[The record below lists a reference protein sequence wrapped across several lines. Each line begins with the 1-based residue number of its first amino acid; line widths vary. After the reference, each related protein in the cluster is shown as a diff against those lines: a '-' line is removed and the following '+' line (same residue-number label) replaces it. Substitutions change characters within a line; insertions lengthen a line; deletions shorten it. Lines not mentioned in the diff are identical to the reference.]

1 MNKILLTFFVVT
13 TTFLTWTSAEAGKT
27 ITLESGAYKLTGTLC
42 LPKGVGPFAAVVYHH
57 GGMGDRVGGAPKATC
72 NALAEAGFVGL
83 SLIRRPCIRQIAGSV
98 RPDVWDQD
106 EPAPIFG
113 MDPLEADMMT
123 ALLELTD
130 PASLG
135 KAMVKS
141 EHEAETVVE
150 HLPHFRRK
158 WTEVRKAHWA
168 QIFIMEPPEIV
179 DTAVESD

>member
-1 MNKILLTFFVVT
+1 MMPPDFPAFIKKYRYLIEFIYDELDEDIPHPVIARELYDYVT
-13 TTFLTWTSAEAGKT
+13 QYRIDLPTAVEA
-27 ITLESGAYKLTGTLC
+27 
-42 LPKGVGPFAAVVYHH
+42 
-57 GGMGDRVGGAPKATC
+57 
-72 NALAEAGFVGL
+72 
-83 SLIRRPCIRQIAGSV
+83 LIRKRGGRPQRAVIQRQIAGSV

-113 MDPLEADMMT
+113 MDPLEADIVT

-141 EHEAETVVE
+141 EHDAEMVVE

-158 WTEVRKAHWA
+158 WLEVRKARWA
-168 QIFIMEPPEIV
+168 QVFIMEPPEIV
-179 DTAVESD
+179 DTAVEGE

>member
-1 MNKILLTFFVVT
+1 MMPPDFPAFIKKYRYLIEFIYDELDEDIPHPVIARELYDYVT
-13 TTFLTWTSAEAGKT
+13 QYRIDLSTAVEA
-27 ITLESGAYKLTGTLC
+27 
-42 LPKGVGPFAAVVYHH
+42 
-57 GGMGDRVGGAPKATC
+57 
-72 NALAEAGFVGL
+72 
-83 SLIRRPCIRQIAGSV
+83 LIRKRGGRIRHAVIQRQIAGSV

-113 MDPLEADMMT
+113 MDPLEADIVT

-141 EHEAETVVE
+141 EHDAEMVVE

-158 WTEVRKAHWA
+158 WLEVRKARWA
-168 QIFIMEPPEIV
+168 QVFIMEPPEIV
-179 DTAVESD
+179 DTAVEGE